1 MDTVGSSSAREL
13 KRRRGCLAHCLHRH
27 SDHELY
33 NPACTTTTTTTTTI
47 TTIITTT
54 TTSTSTSARQR
65 GLNALNALNALEA
78 SRLLPFFLGQLTT
91 RLLAR
96 SGMNRLSDLSASPI
110 SCLE

>member
-1 MDTVGSSSAREL
+1 METVGSSSAREL

-33 NPACTTTTTTTTTI
+33 NPACTTTTTII
-47 TTIITTT
+47 TTTT

>member
-1 MDTVGSSSAREL
+1 METVGSSSAREL

-33 NPACTTTTTTTTTI
+33 NPACTTTTTII
-47 TTIITTT
+47 TTTT

-65 GLNALNALNALEA
+65 GLEGIEA
-78 SRLLPFFLGQLTT
+78 SRLLPFSLRQLTT